1 MTTMDQTSLVNT
13 MLDHRNDLSDAKSVD
28 SGFSIDSG
36 VVTTP
41 EVFENDLST
50 ITTEKLVNEL
60 QRVKEDLKLKDKE
73 IRRANEIRENVDKE
87 IEDLT
92 ASLFE
97 SAHKMVEQAKY
108 AQANAEEKLKNANH
122 TINALVLENT
132 QLKKTVSELKQILNT
147 RRSSCDM
154 SRNNQNVDNVLLREF
169 ICWEE
174 KPSIARDSSLF
185 MYRIYNEDILPCLA
199 FPNSEL
205 SSKVLSA
212 IEKNDVTMEVCHA
225 KENTKM
231 CSLMGE
237 LCLCDYR
244 VRLGENSQWYTL
256 SCLARNRIV
265 SVCNFFTFIR
275 HVQSGLVKSD
285 SQCRFNQIIEL
296 RKQMAFARLGL

>member
-1 MTTMDQTSLVNT
+1 MYQTSLVNT
-13 MLDHRNDLSDAKSVD
+13 ILDHRNDFSDAKSVD
-28 SGFSIDSG
+28 SGFSMDSG
-36 VVTTP
+36 VVTTQ
-41 EVFENDLST
+41 EVFENDLSS
-50 ITTEKLVNEL
+50 ITTEKLFNEL
-60 QRVKEDLKLKDKE
+60 QRVKEDLKSKDKE
-73 IRRANEIRENVDKE
+73 ICRANEIRENVDKE

-97 SAHKMVEQAKY
+97 SAHKMVDQAKY

-122 TINALVLENT
+122 TINALILENT

-154 SRNNQNVDNVLLREF
+154 SINNQSIDNVLLREF
-169 ICWEE
+169 ICWQE

-185 MYRIYNEDILPCLA
+185 MHRIYNEDILPCLT
-199 FPNSEL
+199 FPNAEL

-212 IEKNDVTMEVCHA
+212 IEQNDVIMEVCHL
-225 KENTKM
+225 KDNIKM

-237 LCLCDYR
+237 LCQCDYR
-244 VRLGENSQWYTL
+244 VRLGENSQWYPL

-265 SVCNFFTFIR
+265 SVCNFLTFIR